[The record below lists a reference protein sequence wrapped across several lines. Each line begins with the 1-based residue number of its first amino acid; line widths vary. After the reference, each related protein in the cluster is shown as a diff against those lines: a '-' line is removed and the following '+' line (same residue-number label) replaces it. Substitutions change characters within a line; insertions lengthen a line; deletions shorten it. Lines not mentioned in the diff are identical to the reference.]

1 MSQYFQVHP
10 DNPQRRLLRQS
21 VDILGR
27 DGVIAYPSDSA
38 YALGCRVG
46 NKQGADRIRQLRR
59 LPPEHNFTLVC
70 RDLSEL
76 ATYAKVDNDVFR
88 LLKTHTPGP
97 YTFLLTA
104 TKEVPRRLV
113 HPKRKTI
120 GIRVP
125 DHRIVQAL
133 LEEMGEPLMS
143 VSLILPGED
152 APMNDPVEIR
162 TQLEHQLDLVID
174 GGTCPAVPTTVV
186 DLSERPRILRYG
198 GGDPTPFE
206 ALTDE

>member
-21 VDILGR
+21 VDILGHG
-27 DGVIAYPSDSA
+27 GVIAYPSDSA
-38 YALGCRVG
+38 YALGCQVG

-76 ATYAKVDNDVFR
+76 ATYAKVDNEVFR
-88 LLKTHTPGP
+88 LLKNHTPGP
-97 YTFLLTA
+97 YTFLLAA

-162 TQLEHQLDLVID
+162 TQLERQLDLVID

-198 GGDPTPFE
+198 GGDPSPFE
-206 ALTDE
+206 ALTGE